1 MMYPGVR
8 AYLVDNGHPDSWPEE
23 SGENMSGN
31 HTAHVS
37 WLNQPIGRSR
47 NAAAVVDHAG
57 SSTSAWIL
65 VASPA
70 VYFGLIVAALNVGFN
85 DPIAIALSASVF
97 YLLSVALAAV
107 DEYTLRSAGHTN
119 TASPYWALL
128 TSIPYLSARTSALV
142 EETGRGLTVLWA
154 GIGVVVV
161 TIAATLYLIAN

>member
-1 MMYPGVR
+1 
-8 AYLVDNGHPDSWPEE
+8 
-23 SGENMSGN
+23 MSGN

-47 NAAAVVDHAG
+47 TAAVAVEHAG

-70 VYFGLIVAALNVGFN
+70 VYFAVIVAAVQSGFT
-85 DPIAIALSASVF
+85 DPITLALSASVF
-97 YLLSVALAAV
+97 YLLSVGLAAV
-107 DEYTLRSAGHTN
+107 DEYTLRSAGHEN

-128 TSIPYLSARTSALV
+128 TSIPYLTARTNALV

-154 GIGVVVV
+154 GIGVMIV
-161 TIAATLYLIAN
+161 TIGAVLFLLSN

>member
-1 MMYPGVR
+1 
-8 AYLVDNGHPDSWPEE
+8 
-23 SGENMSGN
+23 MSGN

-47 NAAAVVDHAG
+47 TAAVAVEHAA

-70 VYFGLIVAALNVGFN
+70 VYFAVIVAAVQSGFT
-85 DPIAIALSASVF
+85 DPITLALSASVF
-97 YLLSVALAAV
+97 YLLSVGLAAV
-107 DEYTLRSAGHTN
+107 DEYTLRSAGHKN

-128 TSIPYLSARTSALV
+128 TSIPYLTARTNALV

-154 GIGVVVV
+154 GIGVMIV
-161 TIAATLYLIAN
+161 TIGAVLFLLSN